1 MNWSCFC
8 KGFVRWLYFIH
19 EFDEETVMRIGTL
32 FALLLTVLFSF
43 GLSACD
49 RDGPAEQAGEDVDR
63 AIENAGER
71 MEEAGDKAED
81 ATDR

>member
-1 MNWSCFC
+1 
-8 KGFVRWLYFIH
+8 
-19 EFDEETVMRIGTL
+19 MRIGTL
-32 FALLLTVLFSF
+32 YALFLAVLFSL

-63 AIENAGER
+63 AMENAGEQ
-71 MEEAGDKAED
+71 MEKAGDKAED